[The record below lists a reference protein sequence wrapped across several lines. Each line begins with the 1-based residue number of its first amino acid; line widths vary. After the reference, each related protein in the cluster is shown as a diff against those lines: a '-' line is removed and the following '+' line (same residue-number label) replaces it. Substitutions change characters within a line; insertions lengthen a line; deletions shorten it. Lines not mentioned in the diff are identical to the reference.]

1 MLYGPGHKPLS
12 VRGKFISTLL
22 YKERAVQQP
31 VYVVEGLQKD
41 LLGLPAIT
49 GLNLAVRVDTAQTP
63 NPALSSSIRK
73 SLEERL
79 GEKYPR
85 IFKGLGNLGDP
96 YFIKLCDDAQPL
108 AIYTPRSVPLPL
120 RDKVKEEL
128 ERMENLGVISRV
140 EEPTPWCAGIVAVPK
155 SRGDVRICVDLRHLN
170 QIVMREVHPLPK
182 VEEQLT
188 GAKLFSK
195 LDANSGF
202 WQIPLAEESRLLTTF
217 ITPFGRYCFNKLPF
231 GIASAPEHFQKR
243 MSRILEGLEGVVYLE
258 HGQSPSQ

>member
-1 MLYGPGHKPLS
+1 MDTVRNVAWETNVTVLGKDIPFKMDMGAEVTVVSEETHLILGSPHLEEPSKVLCGPGHKPLS
-12 VRGKFISTLL
+12 VRGKFISTLA

-63 NPALSSSIRK
+63 NPVPNPALSSSIRK

-85 IFKGLGNLGDP
+85 IFKALGNLGDP

-140 EEPTPWCAGIVAVPK
+140 EEPTPWCERVGETYV
-155 SRGDVRICVDLRHLN
+155 
-170 QIVMREVHPLPK
+170 
-182 VEEQLT
+182 
-188 GAKLFSK
+188 
-195 LDANSGF
+195 
-202 WQIPLAEESRLLTTF
+202 
-217 ITPFGRYCFNKLPF
+217 
-231 GIASAPEHFQKR
+231 IAW
-243 MSRILEGLEGVVYLE
+243 I
-258 HGQSPSQ
+258 